1 MPTVGKV
8 LNSWF
13 PLELFESAA
22 YTTKL
27 WPKEPSL
34 VKIHNVPTFVDRAF
48 VTFMAI
54 IDIPPIYSAYYSGW
68 WYTYPSEKY
77 DFVSWDDCSQCMESH
92 KSHVPVTT
100 NITKQ

>member
-1 MPTVGKV
+1 MNEVLAMPTVGKV

-77 DFVSWDDCSQCMESH
+77 DFVSWDD
-92 KSHVPVTT
+92 
-100 NITKQ
+100 NIPN